1 MQLSVHLSAQ
11 IMEPVLLQTYVA
23 AHLDGQEVPVKQVY
37 TPIYIIININFAI
50 VYQPKR
56 FSHIARYKMGNLN
69 CDNSSQCNNKI
80 I

>member
-37 TPIYIIININFAI
+37 TPIYIIINFAI

-56 FSHIARYKMGNLN
+56 FSHIASYRMGMG
-69 CDNSSQCNNKI
+69 DHEVGR
-80 I
+80 